1 MPTAALSKKTSKPKQ
16 KSPKPYRFTINHLK
30 KMYEAGIFSPEEKVE
45 LINGEPFIMTPI
57 GFRHMKTVD
66 KLNKILNSLISQ
78 ESLPYVVSIQNPIK
92 IDSKNL
98 LYPDIAIYPE
108 EIYQKE
114 DIPRIKDAVLIIE
127 VSDTTLDYDRE
138 VKLPVYAKGK
148 AKEVW
153 VINLKDSI
161 LEKYTQPSEKLFKSV
176 HIYQKNEKIKIFGK
190 KIDLSEILNS

>member
-1 MPTAALSKKTSKPKQ
+1 
-16 KSPKPYRFTINHLK
+16 
-30 KMYEAGIFSPEEKVE
+30 
-45 LINGEPFIMTPI
+45 
-57 GFRHMKTVD
+57 
-66 KLNKILNSLISQ
+66 
-78 ESLPYVVSIQNPIK
+78 
-92 IDSKNL
+92 
-98 LYPDIAIYPE
+98 
-108 EIYQKE
+108 
-114 DIPRIKDAVLIIE
+114 KDAVLIIE

-190 KIDLSEILNS
+190 KIDFSEILNSQ